1 MDLKQLVT
9 RKEFY
14 ISNRKEFI
22 SCELRPVWRIALL
35 VLIIKLVGRANKASR
50 NKIHLVNWAL
60 KKSEHVDSYIS
71 YTQQI
76 TNKRPFINLDP
87 AMDKAIDYALYSKLV
102 TVDNNRVTLSE
113 TGTEL
118 VNQLIKSDAFEV
130 EKSIFKSMKP
140 DLSEDKVTKAFEGK

>member
-9 RKEFY
+9 QKEFY

-22 SCELRPVWRIALL
+22 SCELRPVWRISLL
-35 VLIIKLVGRANKASR
+35 VLIVKFVGRANKASR

-71 YTQQI
+71 YTQQR

-102 TVDNNRVTLSE
+102 TVDNNRVTLSDA
-113 TGTEL
+113 GIEL
-118 VNQLIKSDAFEV
+118 ANQLMKLEAFEV
-130 EKSIFKSMKP
+130 EKSVFKSMKSN
-140 DLSEDKVTKAFEGK
+140 LSEDKVTKAFEGK